1 MGNGKWKVENG
12 KWGLRLRRRAIRHSA
27 VASTAH
33 SLALARS
40 ARGRL
45 RRGYYP

>member
-27 VASTAH
+27 VATIPSPR
-33 SLALARS
+33 LS
-40 ARGRL
+40 ASVF
-45 RRGYYP
+45 